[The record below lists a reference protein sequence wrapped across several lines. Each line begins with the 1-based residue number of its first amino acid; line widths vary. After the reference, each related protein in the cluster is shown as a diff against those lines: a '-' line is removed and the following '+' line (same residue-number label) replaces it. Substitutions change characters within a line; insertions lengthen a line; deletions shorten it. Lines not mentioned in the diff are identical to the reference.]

1 MAENI
6 YYNQTNYLNKSE
18 FLNNTSDKKRNYLH
32 QEPSQMLLRNYISK
46 VTPYENVLL
55 YHGLGTG
62 KTCASIT
69 IAEGF
74 KEYLNNMG
82 KRIVVLVKNKN
93 IEKNFM
99 GELLS
104 KCTHEEYLDK
114 EEYDIYTGNVKYR
127 GSETTR
133 AEIISKANKTI
144 SKSYSFITYGSFIN
158 RVLGLK
164 DFEKDQYGQNLKRVK
179 RIDGQIVRKPVK
191 DAIKNLNNSVIVV
204 DEAHNITSN
213 DVYTSLYKILSKSY
227 NYKLIL
233 LTATPMYDNSSEI
246 FELSNLLNVNR
257 PDLQLPIGKELSK
270 GDDPFLIKSS
280 SENINKSALRGDI
293 MTITESGKKK
303 LELSLAGKVSYLR
316 GNTETNPKK
325 IDMGSPLLEN
335 QIGTTNVVYC
345 EMSDYQYGVYQ
356 RALHLD
362 LNKDFDVDLTS
373 VIKNIESEENVE
385 EDEIIVS
392 KASSLY
398 KNSSD
403 ASTIVY
409 PNETY
414 GKVGFSSVFSKLG
427 SRYKLLNKDIL
438 IKDLQKY
445 SSKLYTLLQ
454 MINKYNSG
462 NIFIYSNYVS
472 YGGTTLIKQLL
483 LANGFNEY
491 SSKNPHEY
499 KSFVVFD
506 ESTNIKNREQYKRI
520 FNSDENKTGK
530 LIRIIIGSPII
541 SEGITLKAVRQV
553 HILEPY
559 WNMSKINQIVGRA
572 VRNYSHHSLEPD
584 QRTVEIYKYVSVYSK
599 ALESNDTST
608 FNIKRQGTFNFFID
622 REKYILSEE
631 KDRSNKVIERQLKE
645 ISFDCEFNIS
655 RNTFNSSSEEFIDGS
670 PECDYTS
677 CNYECRVKPT
687 SKKVDD
693 STYKMF
699 LTFFDQFDIFFVLEN
714 LKRLFQDAFI
724 WSLDD
729 IKQSIYDLE
738 PLITDEAIY
747 TTLSYI
753 VDNKVL
759 FLDKY
764 DREGFIIRRGPY
776 YIFNNF
782 DIDIDGSIY
791 SKILDFS
798 IDTNKYTLQ
807 QFAKSSFGLD
817 IISSKIPEPQTTAY
831 NYNLSEQD
839 LEYNKNIEQNYTIYG
854 TYRNKKMKVDKW
866 EHKYGNKDD
875 IFRIVDIRNL
885 KINRGDQRND
895 ITGKAAPSYILS
907 ELKDMAKVLEIN
919 FSDTH
924 EKKDLIEL
932 IKNTLEENNRILK

>member
-1 MAENI
+1 M
-6 YYNQTNYLNKSE
+6 
-18 FLNNTSDKKRNYLH
+18 
-32 QEPSQMLLRNYISK
+32 IS
-46 VTPYENVLL
+46 
-55 YHGLGTG
+55 
-62 KTCASIT
+62 
-69 IAEGF
+69 EGF

-93 IEKNFM
+93 IEKNFI

-114 EEYDIYTGNVKYR
+114 EEYDIYTGNVTYR

-133 AEIISKANKTI
+133 AEIINRANKTI
-144 SKSYSFITYGSFIN
+144 SKSYNFITYGTFIN
-158 RVLGLK
+158 KVLGLK
-164 DFEKDQYGQNLKRVK
+164 EFEKDQYGQNTKRVR
-179 RIDGQIVRKPVK
+179 RIDGKIVRKPIK
-191 DAIKNLNNSVIVV
+191 DAIKNLNNAVIIV
-204 DEAHNITSN
+204 DEAHNITNN
-213 DVYTSLYKILSKSY
+213 DVYTSLYQILSKSY

-246 FELSNLLNVNR
+246 FELANLLNVNR
-257 PDLQLPIGKELSK
+257 PDLQLPIGKELTK
-270 GDDPFLIKSS
+270 GDDPILIKSPS
-280 SENINKSALRGDI
+280 KHINRSALRGDI
-293 MTITESGKKK
+293 MLITESGKQK
-303 LELSLAGKVSYLR
+303 LESSLAGKVSYLR
-316 GNTETNPKK
+316 GNTETNPQK
-325 IDMGSPLLEN
+325 IEMGNPLLED

-356 RALHLD
+356 RALHVD
-362 LNKDFDVDLTS
+362 LNKDLDVDLTS

-385 EDEIIVS
+385 EDEVTVS
-392 KASSLY
+392 KSSSLY

-414 GKVGFSSVFSKLG
+414 GKVGFSSIFTKSG
-427 SRYKLLNKDIL
+427 TRYKLINKDVL
-438 IKDLQKY
+438 TSDLQKY

-454 MINKYNSG
+454 MVNKYNSG
-462 NIFIYSNYVS
+462 NVFIYSNYVS

-483 LANGFNEY
+483 LANGFYEY

-530 LIRIIIGSPII
+530 LIRIIIGSPIT
-541 SEGITLKAVRQV
+541 SEGITFKAVRQV

-584 QRTVEIYKYVSVYSK
+584 QRTVEIYKYVSIYSK
-599 ALESNDTST
+599 MLDSRDIGIS
-608 FNIKRQGTFNFFID
+608 NFFID
-622 REKYILSEE
+622 KEKYILSEE

-655 RNTFNSSSEEFIDGS
+655 RNTITDVGIDGS
-670 PECDYTS
+670 PECDYTT
-677 CNYECRVKPT
+677 CNYECKVKPK
-687 SKKVDD
+687 SEKVDN
-693 STYKMF
+693 STYKMY
-699 LTFFDQFDIFFVLEN
+699 LTFFDQFDIFFVLEH

-729 IKQSIYDLE
+729 IKKSIFDLE

-747 TTLSYI
+747 TTLFHI

-782 DIDIDGSIY
+782 DIDINSSIY
-791 SKILDFS
+791 SKMLDFS

-807 QFAKSSFGLD
+807 QFSKSSLGVD
-817 IISSKIPEPQTTAY
+817 IISRKILEPQATAY
-831 NYNLSEQD
+831 SEELNNLSEQD
-839 LEYNKNIEQNYTIYG
+839 LEYNKIIEQNYTIYG
-854 TYRNKKMKVDKW
+854 TFRNKKMKVDKW

-875 IFRIVDIRNL
+875 VFRIVDSRNL
-885 KINRGDQRND
+885 NKTKRGDQRND
-895 ITGKAAPSYILS
+895 ITGKAATSYNLP
-907 ELKDMAKVLEIN
+907 ELKNIAIVLEIN
-919 FSDTH
+919 VSDTH
-924 EKKDLIEL
+924 EKRDLIEL
-932 IKNTLEENNRILK
+932 IQRTLEENNRILK

>member
-6 YYNQTNYLNKSE
+6 YYNRSDYLNKSE
-18 FLNNTSDKKRNYLH
+18 FLNHTSDKKRNYLH
-32 QEPSQMLLRNYISK
+32 QEPSQMLLRNYISR

-55 YHGLGTG
+55 YHELGTG

-93 IEKNFM
+93 IEKNFI

-114 EEYDIYTGNVKYR
+114 EEYDIYTGNVTYR

-133 AEIISKANKTI
+133 AEIINRANKTI
-144 SKSYSFITYGSFIN
+144 SKSYNFITYGTFIN

-164 DFEKDQYGQNLKRVK
+164 EFEKDQYGQNTKRVR
-179 RIDGQIVRKPVK
+179 RIDGKIVRKPIK
-191 DAIKNLNNSVIVV
+191 DAIKNLNNAVIIV
-204 DEAHNITSN
+204 DEAHNITNN
-213 DVYTSLYKILSKSY
+213 DVYTSLYQILSKSY

-246 FELSNLLNVNR
+246 FELANLLNVNR
-257 PDLQLPIGKELSK
+257 PDLQLPIGKELTK
-270 GDDPFLIKSS
+270 GDDPILIKSPS
-280 SENINKSALRGDI
+280 KHINRSALRGDI
-293 MTITESGKKK
+293 MLITELGKQK
-303 LELSLAGKVSYLR
+303 LESSLAGKVSYLR
-316 GNTETNPKK
+316 GNTETNPQK
-325 IDMGSPLLEN
+325 IEMGNPLLED

-356 RALHLD
+356 RALHVD
-362 LNKDFDVDLTS
+362 LNKDLDVDLTS

-385 EDEIIVS
+385 EDEVTVS
-392 KASSLY
+392 KSSSLY

-414 GKVGFSSVFSKLG
+414 GKVGFSSIFTKSG
-427 SRYKLLNKDIL
+427 TRYKLINKDVL
-438 IKDLQKY
+438 TSDLQKY

-454 MINKYNSG
+454 MVNKYNSG
-462 NIFIYSNYVS
+462 NVFIYSNYVS

-483 LANGFNEY
+483 LANGFYEY

-530 LIRIIIGSPII
+530 LIRIIIGSPIT
-541 SEGITLKAVRQV
+541 SEGITFKAVRQV

-584 QRTVEIYKYVSVYSK
+584 QRTVEIYKYVSIYSK
-599 ALESNDTST
+599 MLESRDIGIS
-608 FNIKRQGTFNFFID
+608 NFFID
-622 REKYILSEE
+622 KEKYILSEE

-645 ISFDCEFNIS
+645 ISFDCAFNIS
-655 RNTFNSSSEEFIDGS
+655 RNTITDVGVDGS
-670 PECDYTS
+670 PECDYTT
-677 CNYECRVKPT
+677 CNYECKVKPK
-687 SKKVDD
+687 SEKVDN
-693 STYKMF
+693 STYKMY
-699 LTFFDQFDIFFVLEN
+699 LTFFDQFDIFFVLEH

-729 IKQSIYDLE
+729 IKKSIFDLE

-747 TTLSYI
+747 TTLSHI

-776 YIFNNF
+776 YIFNSF
-782 DIDIDGSIY
+782 DIDINSSIY
-791 SKILDFS
+791 SKMLDFS

-807 QFAKSSFGLD
+807 QFSKSSLGVD
-817 IISSKIPEPQTTAY
+817 IISRKILEPQATAY
-831 NYNLSEQD
+831 SEELNNLSEQD
-839 LEYNKNIEQNYTIYG
+839 LEYNQIIEQNYTIYG
-854 TYRNKKMKVDKW
+854 TFRNKKMKVDKW

-875 IFRIVDIRNL
+875 VFRIVDSRNL
-885 KINRGDQRND
+885 NKTKRGDQRND
-895 ITGKAAPSYILS
+895 ITGKAATSYNLP
-907 ELKDMAKVLEIN
+907 ELKNIAIVLEIN
-919 FSDTH
+919 VSDTH
-924 EKKDLIEL
+924 EKRDLIEL
-932 IKNTLEENNRILK
+932 IQRTLEENNRILK

>member
-6 YYNQTNYLNKSE
+6 YYNRSDYLNKSE
-18 FLNNTSDKKRNYLH
+18 FLNHTSDKKRNYLH
-32 QEPSQMLLRNYISK
+32 QEPSQMLLRNYISR

-55 YHGLGTG
+55 YHELGTG

-93 IEKNFM
+93 IEKNFI

-114 EEYDIYTGNVKYR
+114 EEYDIYTGNVTYR

-133 AEIISKANKTI
+133 AEIINRANKTI
-144 SKSYSFITYGSFIN
+144 SKSYNFITYGTFIN

-164 DFEKDQYGQNLKRVK
+164 EFEKDQYGQNTKRVR
-179 RIDGQIVRKPVK
+179 RIDGKIVRKPIK
-191 DAIKNLNNSVIVV
+191 DAIKNLNNAVIIV
-204 DEAHNITSN
+204 DEAHNITNN
-213 DVYTSLYKILSKSY
+213 DVYTSLYQILSKSY

-246 FELSNLLNVNR
+246 FELANLLNVNR
-257 PDLQLPIGKELSK
+257 PDLQLPIGKELTK
-270 GDDPFLIKSS
+270 GDDPILIKSPS
-280 SENINKSALRGDI
+280 KHINRSALRGDI
-293 MTITESGKKK
+293 MLITELGKQK
-303 LELSLAGKVSYLR
+303 LESSLAGKVSYLR
-316 GNTETNPKK
+316 GNTETNPQK
-325 IDMGSPLLEN
+325 IEMGNPLLED

-356 RALHLD
+356 RALHVD
-362 LNKDFDVDLTS
+362 LNKDLDVDLTS
-373 VIKNIESEENVE
+373 IIKNIESEENVE
-385 EDEIIVS
+385 EDEVTVS
-392 KASSLY
+392 KSSSLY

-414 GKVGFSSVFSKLG
+414 GKVGFSSIFTKSG
-427 SRYKLLNKDIL
+427 TRYKLINKDVL
-438 IKDLQKY
+438 TSDLQKY
-445 SSKLYTLLQ
+445 STKLYTLLQ
-454 MINKYNSG
+454 MVNKYNSG
-462 NIFIYSNYVS
+462 NVFIYSNYVS

-483 LANGFNEY
+483 LANGFYEY

-530 LIRIIIGSPII
+530 LIRIIIGSPIT
-541 SEGITLKAVRQV
+541 SEGITFKAVRQV

-584 QRTVEIYKYVSVYSK
+584 QRTVEIYKYVSIYSK
-599 ALESNDTST
+599 MLESRDIGIS
-608 FNIKRQGTFNFFID
+608 NFFID
-622 REKYILSEE
+622 KEKYILSEE

-645 ISFDCEFNIS
+645 ISFDCAFNIS
-655 RNTFNSSSEEFIDGS
+655 RNTITDVGIDGS
-670 PECDYTS
+670 PECDYTT
-677 CNYECRVKPT
+677 CNYECKVKPK
-687 SKKVDD
+687 SEKVDN
-693 STYKMF
+693 STYKMY
-699 LTFFDQFDIFFVLEN
+699 LTFFDQFDIFFVLEH

-729 IKQSIYDLE
+729 IKKSIFDLE

-747 TTLSYI
+747 TTLSHI

-776 YIFNNF
+776 YIFNSF
-782 DIDIDGSIY
+782 DIDINSSIY
-791 SKILDFS
+791 SKMLDFS

-807 QFAKSSFGLD
+807 QFSKSSLGVD
-817 IISSKIPEPQTTAY
+817 IISRKIPEPQATAY
-831 NYNLSEQD
+831 SEELNNLSEQD
-839 LEYNKNIEQNYTIYG
+839 LEYNQIIEQNYTIYG
-854 TYRNKKMKVDKW
+854 TFRNKKMKVDKW

-875 IFRIVDIRNL
+875 VFRIVDSRNL
-885 KINRGDQRND
+885 NKTKRGDQRND
-895 ITGKAAPSYILS
+895 ITGKAATSYNLP
-907 ELKDMAKVLEIN
+907 ELKNIAIVLEIN
-919 FSDTH
+919 VSDTH
-924 EKKDLIEL
+924 EKRDLIEL
-932 IKNTLEENNRILK
+932 IQRTLEENNRILK

>member
-6 YYNQTNYLNKSE
+6 YYNRSDYLNKSE
-18 FLNNTSDKKRNYLH
+18 FLNHTSDKKRNYLH
-32 QEPSQMLLRNYISK
+32 QEPSQMLLRNYISR

-55 YHGLGTG
+55 YHELGTG

-93 IEKNFM
+93 IEKNFI

-114 EEYDIYTGNVKYR
+114 EEYDIYTGNVTYR

-133 AEIISKANKTI
+133 AEIINRANKTI
-144 SKSYSFITYGSFIN
+144 AKSYNFITYGTFIN

-164 DFEKDQYGQNLKRVK
+164 EFEKDQYGQNTKRVR
-179 RIDGQIVRKPVK
+179 RIDGKIVRKPIK
-191 DAIKNLNNSVIVV
+191 DAIKNLNNAVIIV
-204 DEAHNITSN
+204 DEAHNITNN
-213 DVYTSLYKILSKSY
+213 DVYTSLYQILSKSY

-246 FELSNLLNVNR
+246 FELANLLNVNR
-257 PDLQLPIGKELSK
+257 PDLQLPIGKELTK
-270 GDDPFLIKSS
+270 GDDPILIKSPS
-280 SENINKSALRGDI
+280 KHINRSALRGDI
-293 MTITESGKKK
+293 MLITELGKQK
-303 LELSLAGKVSYLR
+303 LESSLAGKVSYLR
-316 GNTETNPKK
+316 GNTETNPQK
-325 IDMGSPLLEN
+325 IEMGNPLLED

-356 RALHLD
+356 RALHVD
-362 LNKDFDVDLTS
+362 LNKDLDVDLTS
-373 VIKNIESEENVE
+373 IIKNIESEENVE
-385 EDEIIVS
+385 EDEVTVS
-392 KASSLY
+392 KSSSLY

-414 GKVGFSSVFSKLG
+414 GKVGFSSIFTKSG
-427 SRYKLLNKDIL
+427 TRYKLINKDVL
-438 IKDLQKY
+438 TSDLQKY

-454 MINKYNSG
+454 MVNKYNSG
-462 NIFIYSNYVS
+462 NVFIYSNYVS

-483 LANGFNEY
+483 LANGFYEY

-530 LIRIIIGSPII
+530 LIRIIIGSPIT
-541 SEGITLKAVRQV
+541 SEGITFKAVRQV

-584 QRTVEIYKYVSVYSK
+584 QRTVEIYKYVSIYSK
-599 ALESNDTST
+599 MLESRDIGIS
-608 FNIKRQGTFNFFID
+608 NFFID
-622 REKYILSEE
+622 KEKYILSEE

-645 ISFDCEFNIS
+645 ISFDCAFNIS
-655 RNTFNSSSEEFIDGS
+655 RNTITDVGVDGS
-670 PECDYTS
+670 PECDYTT
-677 CNYECRVKPT
+677 CNYECKVKPK
-687 SKKVDD
+687 SEKVDN
-693 STYKMF
+693 STYKMY
-699 LTFFDQFDIFFVLEN
+699 LTFFDQFDIFFVLEH

-729 IKQSIYDLE
+729 IKKSIFDLE

-747 TTLSYI
+747 TTLFHI

-782 DIDIDGSIY
+782 DIDINSSIY
-791 SKILDFS
+791 SKMLDFS

-807 QFAKSSFGLD
+807 QFSKSSLGVD
-817 IISSKIPEPQTTAY
+817 IISRKILEPQATAY
-831 NYNLSEQD
+831 SEELNNLSEQD
-839 LEYNKNIEQNYTIYG
+839 LEYNKIIEQNYTIYG
-854 TYRNKKMKVDKW
+854 TFRNKKMKVDKW

-875 IFRIVDIRNL
+875 VFRIVDSRNL
-885 KINRGDQRND
+885 NKTKRGDQRND
-895 ITGKAAPSYILS
+895 ITGKAATSYNLP
-907 ELKDMAKVLEIN
+907 ELKNIAIVLEIN
-919 FSDTH
+919 VSDTH
-924 EKKDLIEL
+924 EKRDLIEL
-932 IKNTLEENNRILK
+932 IQRTLEENNRILK

>member
-6 YYNQTNYLNKSE
+6 YYNRSDYLNKSE
-18 FLNNTSDKKRNYLH
+18 FLNHTSDKKRNYLH

-55 YHGLGTG
+55 YHQLGTG

-93 IEKNFM
+93 IEKNFI

-114 EEYDIYTGNVKYR
+114 EEYDIYTGNVTYR

-133 AEIISKANKTI
+133 AEIINRANKTI
-144 SKSYSFITYGSFIN
+144 SKSYNFITYGTFIN
-158 RVLGLK
+158 KVLGLK
-164 DFEKDQYGQNLKRVK
+164 EFEKDQYGQNTKRVR
-179 RIDGQIVRKPVK
+179 RIDGKIVRKPIK
-191 DAIKNLNNSVIVV
+191 DAIKNLNNAVIIV
-204 DEAHNITSN
+204 DEAHNITNN
-213 DVYTSLYKILSKSY
+213 DVYTSLYQILSKSY

-246 FELSNLLNVNR
+246 FELANLLNVNR
-257 PDLQLPIGKELSK
+257 PDLQLPIGKELTK
-270 GDDPFLIKSS
+270 GDDPILIKSPS
-280 SENINKSALRGDI
+280 KHINRSALRGDI
-293 MTITESGKKK
+293 MLITESGKQK
-303 LELSLAGKVSYLR
+303 LESSLAGKVSYLR
-316 GNTETNPKK
+316 GNTETNPQK
-325 IDMGSPLLEN
+325 IEMGNPLLED

-356 RALHLD
+356 RALHVD
-362 LNKDFDVDLTS
+362 LNKDLDVDLTS

-385 EDEIIVS
+385 EDEVTVS
-392 KASSLY
+392 KSSSLY

-414 GKVGFSSVFSKLG
+414 GKVGFSSIFTKSG
-427 SRYKLLNKDIL
+427 TRYKLINKDVL
-438 IKDLQKY
+438 TSDLQKY

-454 MINKYNSG
+454 MVNKYNSG
-462 NIFIYSNYVS
+462 NVFIYSNYVS

-483 LANGFNEY
+483 LANGFYEY

-530 LIRIIIGSPII
+530 LIRIIIGSPIT
-541 SEGITLKAVRQV
+541 SEGITFKAVRQV

-584 QRTVEIYKYVSVYSK
+584 QRTVEIYKYVSIYSK
-599 ALESNDTST
+599 MLDSRDIGIS
-608 FNIKRQGTFNFFID
+608 NFFID
-622 REKYILSEE
+622 KEKYILSEE

-655 RNTFNSSSEEFIDGS
+655 RNTITDVGIDGS
-670 PECDYTS
+670 PECDYTT
-677 CNYECRVKPT
+677 CNYECKVKPK
-687 SKKVDD
+687 SEKVDN
-693 STYKMF
+693 STYKMY
-699 LTFFDQFDIFFVLEN
+699 LTFFDQFDIFFVLEH

-729 IKQSIYDLE
+729 IKKSIFDLE

-747 TTLSYI
+747 TTLFHI

-782 DIDIDGSIY
+782 DIDINSSIY
-791 SKILDFS
+791 SKMLDFS

-807 QFAKSSFGLD
+807 QFSKSSLGVD
-817 IISSKIPEPQTTAY
+817 IISRKILEPQATAY
-831 NYNLSEQD
+831 SEELNNLSEQD
-839 LEYNKNIEQNYTIYG
+839 LEYNKIIEQNYTIYG
-854 TYRNKKMKVDKW
+854 TFRNKKMKVDKW

-875 IFRIVDIRNL
+875 VFRIVDSRNL
-885 KINRGDQRND
+885 NKTKRGDQRND
-895 ITGKAAPSYILS
+895 ITGKAATSYNLP
-907 ELKDMAKVLEIN
+907 ELKNIAIVLEIN
-919 FSDTH
+919 VSDTH
-924 EKKDLIEL
+924 EKRDLIEL
-932 IKNTLEENNRILK
+932 IQRTLEENNRILK

>member
-6 YYNQTNYLNKSE
+6 YYNRSDYLNKSE
-18 FLNNTSDKKRNYLH
+18 FLNHTSDKKRNYLH

-55 YHGLGTG
+55 YHQLGTG

-93 IEKNFM
+93 IEKNFI

-114 EEYDIYTGNVKYR
+114 EEYDIYTGNVTYR

-133 AEIISKANKTI
+133 AEIINRANKTI
-144 SKSYSFITYGSFIN
+144 SKSYNFITYGTFIN
-158 RVLGLK
+158 KVLGLK
-164 DFEKDQYGQNLKRVK
+164 EFEKDQYGQNTKRVR
-179 RIDGQIVRKPVK
+179 RIDGKIVRKPIK
-191 DAIKNLNNSVIVV
+191 DAIKNLNNAVIIV
-204 DEAHNITSN
+204 DEAHNITNN
-213 DVYTSLYKILSKSY
+213 DVYTSLYQILSKSY

-246 FELSNLLNVNR
+246 FELANLLNVNR
-257 PDLQLPIGKELSK
+257 PDLQLPIGKELTK
-270 GDDPFLIKSS
+270 GDDPILIKSPS
-280 SENINKSALRGDI
+280 KHINRSALRGDI
-293 MTITESGKKK
+293 MLITESGKQK
-303 LELSLAGKVSYLR
+303 LESSLAGKVSYLR
-316 GNTETNPKK
+316 GNTETNPQK
-325 IDMGSPLLEN
+325 IEMGNPLLED

-356 RALHLD
+356 RALHVD
-362 LNKDFDVDLTS
+362 LNKDLDVDLTS

-385 EDEIIVS
+385 EDEVTVS
-392 KASSLY
+392 KSSSLY

-414 GKVGFSSVFSKLG
+414 GKVGFSSIFTKSG
-427 SRYKLLNKDIL
+427 TRYKLINKDVL
-438 IKDLQKY
+438 TSDLQKY

-454 MINKYNSG
+454 MVNKYNSG
-462 NIFIYSNYVS
+462 NVFIYSNYVS

-483 LANGFNEY
+483 LANGFYEY

-530 LIRIIIGSPII
+530 LIRIITGSPIT
-541 SEGITLKAVRQV
+541 SEGITFKAVRQV

-584 QRTVEIYKYVSVYSK
+584 QRTVEIYKYVSIYSK
-599 ALESNDTST
+599 MLDSRDIGIS
-608 FNIKRQGTFNFFID
+608 NFFID
-622 REKYILSEE
+622 KEKYILSEE

-655 RNTFNSSSEEFIDGS
+655 RNTITDVGIDGS
-670 PECDYTS
+670 PECDYTT
-677 CNYECRVKPT
+677 CNYECKVKPK
-687 SKKVDD
+687 SEKVDN
-693 STYKMF
+693 STYKMY
-699 LTFFDQFDIFFVLEN
+699 LTFFDQFDIFFVLEH

-729 IKQSIYDLE
+729 IKKSIFDLE

-747 TTLSYI
+747 TTLFHI

-782 DIDIDGSIY
+782 DIDINSSIY
-791 SKILDFS
+791 SKMLDFS

-807 QFAKSSFGLD
+807 QFSKSSLGVD
-817 IISSKIPEPQTTAY
+817 IISRKILEPQATAY
-831 NYNLSEQD
+831 SEELNNLSEQD
-839 LEYNKNIEQNYTIYG
+839 LEYNKIIEQNYTIYG
-854 TYRNKKMKVDKW
+854 TFRNKKMKVDKW

-875 IFRIVDIRNL
+875 VFRIVDSRNL
-885 KINRGDQRND
+885 NKTKRGDQRND
-895 ITGKAAPSYILS
+895 ITGKAATSYNLP
-907 ELKDMAKVLEIN
+907 ELKNIAIVLEIN
-919 FSDTH
+919 VSDTH
-924 EKKDLIEL
+924 EKRDLIEL
-932 IKNTLEENNRILK
+932 IQRTLEENNRILK

>member
-6 YYNQTNYLNKSE
+6 YYNRTNYLNKSE
-18 FLNNTSDKKRNYLH
+18 FLNHTSDKKRNYLH

-55 YHGLGTG
+55 YHQLGTG
-62 KTCASIT
+62 KSCASIT

-82 KRIVVLVKNKN
+82 KRIVVLVKNRN

-114 EEYDIYTGNVKYR
+114 EEYDIYTGNVTYR

-133 AEIISKANKTI
+133 AEIINKANKTI
-144 SKSYSFITYGSFIN
+144 SKSYNFITYGTFIN

-164 DFEKDQYGQNLKRVK
+164 EFEKDQYGQNTKRVK
-179 RIDGQIVRKPVK
+179 RIGGKIVRKPIK
-191 DAIKNLNNSVIVV
+191 DAIKNLNNTVIIV
-204 DEAHNITSN
+204 DEAHNITNN
-213 DVYTSLYKILSKSY
+213 DVYTSLYQILSKSY

-246 FELSNLLNVNR
+246 FELANLLNVNR
-257 PDLQLPIGKELSK
+257 PDLQLPIGKELTK
-270 GDDPFLIKSS
+270 GDDPILIKSPS
-280 SENINKSALRGDI
+280 KNINRSALRGDI
-293 MTITESGKKK
+293 MLITESGKQK

-316 GNTETNPKK
+316 GNTETNPRK
-325 IDMGSPLLEN
+325 IDMGNPLLKD

-356 RALHLD
+356 RALHVD
-362 LNKDFDVDLTS
+362 LNKDLDVDLTS

-385 EDEIIVS
+385 EDEVTVS
-392 KASSLY
+392 KSSSLY

-414 GKVGFSSVFSKLG
+414 GKVGFSTIFSK
-427 SRYKLLNKDIL
+427 SNTRYKLINKDVL
-438 IKDLQKY
+438 TSDLQKY

-454 MINKYNSG
+454 MVNKYNSG
-462 NIFIYSNYVS
+462 NVFIYSNYVS

-483 LANGFNEY
+483 LANGFYEY

-530 LIRIIIGSPII
+530 LIRIIIGSPIT
-541 SEGITLKAVRQV
+541 SEGITFKAVRQV

-584 QRTVEIYKYVSVYSK
+584 QRTVEIYKYVSIYSK
-599 ALESNDTST
+599 ALESRDIGIS
-608 FNIKRQGTFNFFID
+608 NFFID
-622 REKYILSEE
+622 KEKYILSEE

-655 RNTFNSSSEEFIDGS
+655 RNKITDVGIDGS
-670 PECDYTS
+670 PECDYTT
-677 CNYECRVKPT
+677 CNYECKVKPK
-687 SKKVDD
+687 SEKVDN
-693 STYKMF
+693 STYKMY
-699 LTFFDQFDIFFVLEN
+699 LTFFDQFDIFFVLEH

-729 IKQSIYDLE
+729 IKKSIFDLE
-738 PLITDEAIY
+738 PLITAEAIY
-747 TTLSYI
+747 TTLSHI

-782 DIDIDGSIY
+782 DIDINSSIY

-807 QFAKSSFGLD
+807 QFSKSSFGVD
-817 IISSKIPEPQTTAY
+817 IISSKIPEPQATAY
-831 NYNLSEQD
+831 SEELNNLSEQD
-839 LEYNKNIEQNYTIYG
+839 LEYNKIIEQNYTIYG
-854 TYRNKKMKVDKW
+854 TFRNKKMKVDKW

-875 IFRIVDIRNL
+875 VFRIVDSRNL
-885 KINRGDQRND
+885 NKTKRGDQRND
-895 ITGKAAPSYILS
+895 ITGKAATSYNLP
-907 ELKDMAKVLEIN
+907 ELKNIAIVLEIN
-919 FSDTH
+919 VSDTH
-924 EKKDLIEL
+924 EKRDLIEL
-932 IKNTLEENNRILK
+932 IQRTLEENNRILK

>member
-55 YHGLGTG
+55 YHELGTG

-133 AEIISKANKTI
+133 AEIINKANKTI
-144 SKSYSFITYGSFIN
+144 SKSYNFITYGTFIN

-164 DFEKDQYGQNLKRVK
+164 DFEKDEYGQNTKRVK
-179 RIDGQIVRKPVK
+179 RIDGKIVRKPVK
-191 DAIKNLNNSVIVV
+191 DAIKNLNNSVIIV

-213 DVYTSLYKILSKSY
+213 DVYTSLYQILSKSY

-257 PDLQLPIGKELSK
+257 PELQLPIGKELSK
-270 GDDPFLIKSS
+270 GDDPILIKSS

-293 MTITESGKKK
+293 MLITESGKKK

-325 IDMGSPLLEN
+325 FDMGTPLLKN
-335 QIGTTNVVYC
+335 QIGTANVVYC

-483 LANGFNEY
+483 LANGFYEY

-599 ALESNDTST
+599 AFGATDE
-608 FNIKRQGTFNFFID
+608 GVANFFID

-631 KDRSNKVIERQLKE
+631 KDRGNKVIERQLKE

-655 RNTFNSSSEEFIDGS
+655 RNTFTDVGVDGS

-699 LTFFDQFDIFFVLEN
+699 LTFFDQYDIFFVLEN
-714 LKRLFQDAFI
+714 LKRLFQDAFV

-747 TTLSYI
+747 TTLAHI

-782 DIDIDGSIY
+782 DIDIDSSIY

-807 QFAKSSFGLD
+807 QFSKSSFGLD
-817 IISSKIPEPQTTAY
+817 IISSKIPEPQATVY
-831 NYNLSEQD
+831 SEELNNLNEQD

-875 IFRIVDIRNL
+875 VFRIVDIRNL

-895 ITGKAAPSYILS
+895 ITGKAATSYILP
-907 ELKDMAKVLEIN
+907 ELKDMAEVLEIN
-919 FSDTH
+919 YSGTH

-932 IKNTLEENNRILK
+932 MRNSLEENNRILK

>member
-6 YYNQTNYLNKSE
+6 YYNRSDYLNKSE
-18 FLNNTSDKKRNYLH
+18 FLNHTSDKKRNYLH

-55 YHGLGTG
+55 YHQLGTG

-93 IEKNFM
+93 IEKNFI

-114 EEYDIYTGNVKYR
+114 EEYDIYTGNVTYR

-133 AEIISKANKTI
+133 AEIINRANKTI
-144 SKSYSFITYGSFIN
+144 SKSYNFITYGTFIN
-158 RVLGLK
+158 KVLGLK
-164 DFEKDQYGQNLKRVK
+164 EFEKDQYGQNTKRVR
-179 RIDGQIVRKPVK
+179 RIDGKIVRKPIK
-191 DAIKNLNNSVIVV
+191 DAIKNLNNAVIIV
-204 DEAHNITSN
+204 DEAHNITNN
-213 DVYTSLYKILSKSY
+213 DVYTSLYQILSKSY

-246 FELSNLLNVNR
+246 FELANLLNVNR
-257 PDLQLPIGKELSK
+257 PDLQLPIGKELTK
-270 GDDPFLIKSS
+270 GDDPILIKSPS
-280 SENINKSALRGDI
+280 KHINRSALRGDI
-293 MTITESGKKK
+293 MLITESGKQK
-303 LELSLAGKVSYLR
+303 LESSLAGKVSYLR
-316 GNTETNPKK
+316 GNTETNPQK
-325 IDMGSPLLEN
+325 IEMGNPLLED

-356 RALHLD
+356 RALHVD
-362 LNKDFDVDLTS
+362 LNKDLDVDLTS

-385 EDEIIVS
+385 EDEVTVS
-392 KASSLY
+392 KSSSLY

-414 GKVGFSSVFSKLG
+414 GKVGFSSIFTKSG
-427 SRYKLLNKDIL
+427 TRYKLINKDVL
-438 IKDLQKY
+438 TSDLQKY
-445 SSKLYTLLQ
+445 STKLYTLLQ
-454 MINKYNSG
+454 MVNKYNSG
-462 NIFIYSNYVS
+462 NVFIYSNYVS

-483 LANGFNEY
+483 LANGFYEY

-530 LIRIIIGSPII
+530 LIRIIIGSPIT
-541 SEGITLKAVRQV
+541 SEGITFKAVRQV

-584 QRTVEIYKYVSVYSK
+584 QRTVEIYKYVSIYSK
-599 ALESNDTST
+599 MLDSRDIGIS
-608 FNIKRQGTFNFFID
+608 NFFID
-622 REKYILSEE
+622 KEKYILSEE

-645 ISFDCEFNIS
+645 ISFDCAFNIS
-655 RNTFNSSSEEFIDGS
+655 RNTITDVGIDGS
-670 PECDYTS
+670 PECDYTT
-677 CNYECRVKPT
+677 CNYECKVKPK
-687 SKKVDD
+687 SEKVDN
-693 STYKMF
+693 STYKMY
-699 LTFFDQFDIFFVLEN
+699 LTFFDQFDIFFVLEH

-729 IKQSIYDLE
+729 IKKSIFDLE

-747 TTLSYI
+747 TTLSHI

-782 DIDIDGSIY
+782 DIDINSSIY
-791 SKILDFS
+791 SKMLDFS

-807 QFAKSSFGLD
+807 QFSKSSLGVD
-817 IISSKIPEPQTTAY
+817 IISRKIPEPQATAY
-831 NYNLSEQD
+831 SEELNNLSEQD
-839 LEYNKNIEQNYTIYG
+839 LEYNQIIEQNYTIYG
-854 TYRNKKMKVDKW
+854 TFRNKKMKVDKW

-875 IFRIVDIRNL
+875 VFRIVDSRNL
-885 KINRGDQRND
+885 NKTKRGDQRND
-895 ITGKAAPSYILS
+895 ITGKAATSYNLP
-907 ELKDMAKVLEIN
+907 ELKNIAIVLEIN
-919 FSDTH
+919 VSDTH
-924 EKKDLIEL
+924 EKRDLIEL
-932 IKNTLEENNRILK
+932 IQRTLEENNRILK

>member
-1 MAENI
+1 MTENI
-6 YYNQTNYLNKSE
+6 YYKGTNYLNKSE

-32 QEPSQMLLRNYISK
+32 QEPSQMLLRNYISR

-55 YHGLGTG
+55 YHELGTG

-99 GELLS
+99 DELLS

-114 EEYDIYTGNVKYR
+114 DEYDVYTGAVTYR

-133 AEIISKANKTI
+133 AEIINKANKTI
-144 SKSYSFITYGSFIN
+144 SKSYNFITYGTFIN
-158 RVLGLK
+158 RVLGVK
-164 DFEKDQYGQNLKRVK
+164 EFEKDQYGQNTKRVK
-179 RIDGQIVRKPVK
+179 RIGGKIVRKPIK
-191 DAIKNLNNSVIVV
+191 DAIKNLNNTVVIV
-204 DEAHNITSN
+204 DEAHNITNN
-213 DVYTSLYKILSKSY
+213 DVYTSLYEILSKSY

-246 FELSNLLNVNR
+246 FELANLLNVNR
-257 PDLQLPIGKELSK
+257 PDLQLPIGKELTR
-270 GDDPFLIKSS
+270 GEDPILIKTPSK
-280 SENINKSALRGDI
+280 NINRSALRGDI
-293 MTITESGKKK
+293 VLITESGKKK
-303 LELSLAGKVSYLR
+303 LETSLAGKVSYLR
-316 GNTETNPKK
+316 GNKETNPQK
-325 IDMGSPLLEN
+325 IDMGSPLLDNTE
-335 QIGTTNVVYC
+335 GTANVVYC

-385 EDEIIVS
+385 EDEVIVS
-392 KASSLY
+392 KSSSLY

-414 GKVGFSSVFSKLG
+414 GKVGFSSIFTKSG
-427 SRYKLLNKDIL
+427 TRYKLINKDVL
-438 IKDLQKY
+438 TSDLQKY
-445 SSKLYTLLQ
+445 STKLYTLLQ
-454 MINKYNSG
+454 MINTHNSG

-483 LANGFNEY
+483 LANGFYEY
-491 SSKNPHEY
+491 NSKNPHDY

-572 VRNYSHHSLEPD
+572 VRNYSHHALDED
-584 QRTVEIYKYVSVYSK
+584 QRTVEIYKYVSIYSK
-599 ALESNDTST
+599 VNLSDKD
-608 FNIKRQGTFNFFID
+608 IFNFFID
-622 REKYILSEE
+622 KEKYILSEE
-631 KDRSNKVIERQLKE
+631 KDRSNKVIERILKE
-645 ISFDCEFNIS
+645 ISFDCAFNIS
-655 RNTFNSSSEEFIDGS
+655 RNTLPSNDIVGS
-670 PECDYTS
+670 PECDYTT
-677 CNYECRVKPT
+677 CNYECKVKPE
-687 SKKVDD
+687 SERVDN
-693 STYKMF
+693 STYNMY
-699 LTFFDQFDIFFVLEN
+699 LTFFDQFDIFFVLEH
-714 LKRLFQDAFI
+714 LKRLFKDAFI

-729 IKQSIYDLE
+729 IRKSIFDLE

-747 TTLSYI
+747 TTLSHI

-782 DIDIDGSIY
+782 DIDINSSIY
-791 SKILDFS
+791 AKILDFS

-807 QFAKSSFGLD
+807 QFAKSSLGVD
-817 IISSKIPEPQTTAY
+817 IISTKVSEPQVTAY
-831 NYNLSEQD
+831 SEELNNLSEKD
-839 LEYNKNIEQNYTIYG
+839 LEYNKTIEQDYTIYG

-875 IFRIVDIRNL
+875 IFRIVDTRNL
-885 KINRGDQRND
+885 NKTKRGDQRND
-895 ITGKAAPSYILS
+895 ITGKAATSYNLP
-907 ELKDMAKVLEIN
+907 ELKNIATVLGLN
-919 FSDTH
+919 VSDTH
-924 EKKDLIEL
+924 EKRDLIDL
-932 IKNTLEENNRILK
+932 IKRTFEESNRILK